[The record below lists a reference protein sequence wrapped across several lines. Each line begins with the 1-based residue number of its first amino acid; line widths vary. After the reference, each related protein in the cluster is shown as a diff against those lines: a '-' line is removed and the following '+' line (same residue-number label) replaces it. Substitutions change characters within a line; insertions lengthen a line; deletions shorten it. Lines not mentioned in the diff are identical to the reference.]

1 LRLLDVLRRWRKHP
15 MTSDQFR
22 KPNLS
27 SLATLTIAMLAA
39 PAVLAQAA
47 PLDAPTPSASTPVVA
62 SSVFPEVFPA
72 AVAVVNAGST
82 SLSSGTPA
90 AAVSPLVTP
99 PSSAPERRRFFDRWN
114 IALFT
119 GSAAIASA
127 DFAVTRS
134 NLLTSGGKELN
145 PVVRMF
151 GRSTAGLALN
161 FAGEAASTVGLSYL
175 FHRTGHLKLER
186 AVPMVNIGASGAA
199 VTYSSIHH

>member
-1 LRLLDVLRRWRKHP
+1 
-15 MTSDQFR
+15 MTSDQLR
-22 KPNLS
+22 KPILS
-27 SLATLTIAMLAA
+27 SLATMTVAMLAA

-90 AAVSPLVTP
+90 AAVSSALVTP